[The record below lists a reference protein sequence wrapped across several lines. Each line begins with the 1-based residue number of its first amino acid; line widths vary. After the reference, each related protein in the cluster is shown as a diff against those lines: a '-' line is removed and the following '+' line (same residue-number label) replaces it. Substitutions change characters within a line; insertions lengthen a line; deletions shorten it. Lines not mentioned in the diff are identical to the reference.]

1 MATVTAAAAGTPQP
15 SRRPFAD
22 ATPAQIGDALGD
34 EEAAEFARQW
44 RDALDRA
51 KDRLD
56 LSEVHE
62 VLEAWRRIAWLTC
75 ELGPQGYRHM
85 LAGAEERARAGERP
99 AGSLPWSRLR
109 ATLGLE

>member
-1 MATVTAAAAGTPQP
+1 MTAAAAGTPQP

-22 ATPAQIGDALGD
+22 ATPAQIRAALGD

-44 RDALDRA
+44 GNVLDRA

-62 VLEAWRRIAWLTC
+62 VLDAWRRIAWLTR
-75 ELGPQGYRHM
+75 ELGAEGYRRM
-85 LAGAEERARAGERP
+85 LADAEDRARTGERP
-99 AGSLPWSRLR
+99 AGSVPWSR
-109 ATLGLE
+109 